1 MKKIISLCL
10 GLFLATIT
18 FAQQDSTSAY
28 ASKTNA
34 KVLAV
39 HDGDSYKVLMDGE
52 KKAFWVRLWGA
63 DAPEV
68 QSNYVAHTQVYG
80 QEVGDSIRLMIK
92 GNRVFVDT
100 LYRDFYG
107 RRVAKVQYGYQDL
120 TSYTIS
126 KGFAWYYES
135 KDMTKKQRT
144 FYAGL
149 QKTAQAN
156 KVGLWGLD
164 GEKIKPSVFR
174 KQNKVKQ

>member
-18 FAQQDSTSAY
+18 FAQQDSVSTY

-80 QEVGDSIRLMIK
+80 REVGDSIRLMIK

-120 TSYTIS
+120 TTYLIT
-126 KGFAWYYES
+126 KGFAWYYAS
-135 KDMTKKQRT
+135 VDMTRKEKT
-144 FYAGL
+144 YYLGL